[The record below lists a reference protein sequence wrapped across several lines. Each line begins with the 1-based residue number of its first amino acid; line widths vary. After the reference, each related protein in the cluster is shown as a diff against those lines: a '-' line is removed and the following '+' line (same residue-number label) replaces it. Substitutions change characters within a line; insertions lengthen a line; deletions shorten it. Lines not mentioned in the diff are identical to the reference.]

1 MVESFLAI
9 NPSFTVV
16 GYGGLGKIQGFVV
29 VLIVEF
35 NHGVTN
41 FFCDGGWLI
50 INIVLW
56 KLRG

>member
-9 NPSFTVV
+9 NPSFKWQQLRAPRARVWVV

-41 FFCDGGWLI
+41 FFCDGG
-50 INIVLW
+50 
-56 KLRG
+56 